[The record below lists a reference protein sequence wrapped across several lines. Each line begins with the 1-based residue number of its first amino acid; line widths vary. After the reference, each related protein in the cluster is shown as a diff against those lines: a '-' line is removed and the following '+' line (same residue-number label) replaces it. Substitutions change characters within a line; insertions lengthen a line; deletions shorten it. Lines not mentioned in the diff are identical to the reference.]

1 MLKGEL
7 KMSNDKLFE
16 KKEVKKLMSV
26 SLTTG
31 TIEKIDTLVKS
42 KKLEGFKVNKS
53 VLVERAILNFLTQL
67 ENNEKSLFG
76 NE

>member
-1 MLKGEL
+1 
-7 KMSNDKLFE
+7 MSNDKLFE